1 MSNNSDPE
9 LNIILIV
16 DDNPNNLAVLSDFLD
31 ESGFEIRVARD
42 GESALEKVNYAPP
55 DLILLDVMMPGIDG
69 FEACRQLKS
78 NPETEAIPVIFM
90 TALSD
95 TVDKVKGLEL
105 GAVDYITKP
114 FSQEEVLAR
123 VRLHL
128 RLRKMAEK
136 LAEQNEMLKQEIEE
150 KNRAEVALQ
159 GLTQELE
166 QRVNER
172 TAELQQAL
180 IDLQDAQVQ
189 LVQNEKMSTLG
200 QLVAGVAHEIN
211 NPVGF
216 IMGNLSHAQQYIQDI
231 IEHLNLYQ
239 KCYPEPDLEIQDHYE
254 EIELDFLLKDLPD
267 LIGSMHEGTDRI
279 RNISRSLRTFSRSDI
294 TSKVSSDIHEGI
306 DSTLLI
312 LKHRLKATQERPAIA
327 IIKKYGDVPEI
338 TCYPGQLNQVFMNLL
353 ANAIDALDESNQGR
367 TFQEIESNPNQIT
380 IQTQLSPSQREA
392 IITIEDNG
400 KGIPEEIRNK
410 IFDHLYTTK
419 AYGQGTGLG
428 LSISRQI
435 VEEKH
440 GGKLTCHS
448 ASVCAS
454 ETEFYRG
461 CIFTITLPIT

>member
-1 MSNNSDPE
+1 MSYSDSE
-9 LNIILIV
+9 SNVILIV

-31 ESGFEIRVARD
+31 ESGFEVRVARD

-69 FEACRQLKS
+69 FEACKRLKS
-78 NPETEAIPVIFM
+78 NLDTEEIPIIFM

-128 RLRKMAEK
+128 RLRKMAQK
-136 LAEQNEMLKQEIEE
+136 LAQQNQLLKQEIEE
-150 KNRAEVALQ
+150 KNRAEAALQ
-159 GLTQELE
+159 ALTQELE
-166 QRVNER
+166 QRVNDR
-172 TAELQQAL
+172 TAELQQAMT
-180 IDLQDAQVQ
+180 DLQDAQVQ

-216 IMGNLSHAQQYIQDI
+216 IMGNLSHAQEYLQDI
-231 IEHLNLYQ
+231 IEHLSLYQ
-239 KCYPEPDLEIQDHYE
+239 SHYPEPDPEIQDHYE
-254 EIELDFLLKDLPD
+254 DIELDFLLKDLPD
-267 LIGSMHEGTDRI
+267 LISSMHEGTDRI
-279 RNISRSLRTFSRSDI
+279 RNISQSLRTFSRSDT
-294 TSKVSSDIHEGI
+294 TSKVSSNIHEGI

-312 LKHRLKATQERPAIA
+312 LKHRLKATEERPAIA
-327 IIKKYGDVPEI
+327 IIKEYGDIPEVP
-338 TCYPGQLNQVFMNLL
+338 CYPGQLNQVFMNLL

-367 TFQEIESNPNQIT
+367 TFQEIEANPNQIT
-380 IQTQLSPSQREA
+380 IQTQLSPSQTEV
-392 IITIEDNG
+392 IINIVDNG
-400 KGIPEEIRNK
+400 KGIPEEIQNK

-419 AYGQGTGLG
+419 ASGQGTGLG

-440 GGKLTCHS
+440 GGKISCHS
-448 ASVCAS
+448 GS

-461 CIFTITLPIT
+461 SVFTITLPI

>member
-1 MSNNSDPE
+1 MSYSDAE
-9 LNIILIV
+9 SNVILIV

-31 ESGFEIRVARD
+31 ESGFEVRVARD

-69 FEACRQLKS
+69 FEACKHLKS
-78 NPETEAIPVIFM
+78 NLDTEEIPIIFM

-128 RLRKMAEK
+128 RLRKMAKK
-136 LAEQNEMLKQEIEE
+136 LAKQNQILKQEIEE
-150 KNRAEVALQ
+150 KNRAEAALQ
-159 GLTQELE
+159 ALTQELE
-166 QRVNER
+166 QRVSDR
-172 TAELQQAL
+172 TAELQQAMT
-180 IDLQDAQVQ
+180 DLQDAQVQ

-216 IMGNLSHAQQYIQDI
+216 IMGNLSHAQEYIQDI
-231 IEHLNLYQ
+231 IEHLSLYQ
-239 KCYPEPDLEIQDHYE
+239 SHYPEPDPEIQDHYE
-254 EIELDFLLKDLPD
+254 DIELDFLLKDLPD
-267 LIGSMHEGTDRI
+267 LISSMHEGTDRI
-279 RNISRSLRTFSRSDI
+279 RNISQSLRTFSRSDT
-294 TSKVSSDIHEGI
+294 TSKVNSNIHEGI

-312 LKHRLKATQERPAIA
+312 LKHRLKATEERPAIA
-327 IIKKYGDVPEI
+327 ILKEYGEIPEI
-338 TCYPGQLNQVFMNLL
+338 PCYPGQLNQVFMNLL

-367 TFQEIESNPNQIT
+367 SFQEIEAHPNQIT
-380 IQTQLSPSQREA
+380 IKTELSPAQTEA
-392 IITIEDNG
+392 IISIADNG
-400 KGIPEEIRNK
+400 KGIPEDIQSK

-419 AYGQGTGLG
+419 ASGHGTGLG

-440 GGKLTCHS
+440 GGKISCHS
-448 ASVCAS
+448 GSA
-454 ETEFYRG
+454 TEFDCG
-461 CIFTITLPIT
+461 SVFTITLPLK

>member
-1 MSNNSDPE
+1 MSYNDLES
-9 LNIILIV
+9 NIILVV

-31 ESGFEIRVARD
+31 ESGFEVRVARD

-78 NPETEAIPVIFM
+78 NSDTEPIPVIFM

-128 RLRKMAEK
+128 RLRSMAKE
-136 LAEQNEMLKQEIEE
+136 LAEQNQMLKQEIEE
-150 KNRAEVALQ
+150 KNRAEAALQ
-159 GLTQELE
+159 ALTQELE
-166 QRVNER
+166 ERVQAR
-172 TAELQQAL
+172 TAELQQA
-180 IDLQDAQVQ
+180 IKDLQDAQVQ
-189 LVQNEKMSTLG
+189 LVQSEKMSTLG

-216 IMGNLSHAQQYIQDI
+216 IMGNLSHAQEYIDDI
-231 IEHLNLYQ
+231 IEHLSLYQ
-239 KCYPEPDLEIQDHYE
+239 SYYPEPVAEIQDHYQ
-254 EIELDFLLKDLPD
+254 EIELDYLLTDLPD
-267 LIGSMHEGTDRI
+267 LISSMHEGTDRI
-279 RNISRSLRTFSRSDI
+279 RNISQSLRTFSRSDT
-294 TSKVSSDIHEGI
+294 TSKVTSNIHEGI
-306 DSTLLI
+306 DSTLMI
-312 LKHRLKATQERPAIA
+312 LKHRLKATDERPAIA
-327 IIKKYGDVPEI
+327 IIKEYGDVAEI
-338 TCYPGQLNQVFMNLL
+338 PCYPGQLNQVFMNLL

-367 TFQEIESNPNQIT
+367 TFKEIEANPNQIK
-380 IQTQLSPSQREA
+380 IKTQLSPSQTEVM
-392 IITIEDNG
+392 ISIEDNG
-400 KGIPEEIRNK
+400 KGIPAEIQSK

-419 AYGQGTGLG
+419 ACGQGTGLG

-448 ASVCAS
+448 LSVRTS
-454 ETEFYRG
+454 EAGFDRG
-461 CIFTITLPIT
+461 SVFTITLPLK

>member
-1 MSNNSDPE
+1 MSYNDLEAS
-9 LNIILIV
+9 IILIV

-31 ESGFEIRVARD
+31 ESGFEVRVARD

-69 FEACRQLKS
+69 FETCRQLKA
-78 NPETEAIPVIFM
+78 NRDTEPIPVIFM

-128 RLRKMAEK
+128 KLRTMAKE
-136 LAEQNEMLKQEIEE
+136 LAQQNQMLKQEIEE
-150 KNRAEVALQ
+150 KNRAQTALQ
-159 GLTQELE
+159 ALTEELEERVKARTLELE
-166 QRVNER
+166 Q
-172 TAELQQAL
+172 AIA
-180 IDLQDAQVQ
+180 DLQDAQVQ
-189 LVQNEKMSTLG
+189 LVQSEKMSTLG

-216 IMGNLSHAQQYIQDI
+216 IIGNLSHAQEYIEDM
-231 IEHLNLYQ
+231 IEHLSLYQ
-239 KCYPEPDLEIQDHYE
+239 SCYPEPDPAIQDHYE
-254 EIELDFLLKDLPD
+254 EIELDYLLKDLPD
-267 LIGSMHEGTDRI
+267 LIASMHEGTDRI
-279 RNISRSLRTFSRSDI
+279 RNISQSLRTFSRSDT
-294 TSKVSSDIHEGI
+294 TSKVSCNIHEGI

-312 LKHRLKATQERPAIA
+312 LKHRLKATDERPAIA
-327 IIKKYGDVPEI
+327 ILKDYGELPEI
-338 TCYPGQLNQVFMNLL
+338 PCYPGQLNQVFMNLL

-367 TFQEIESNPNQIT
+367 TFQDIQAKPNQIT
-380 IQTQLSPSQREA
+380 IQTQLSPAQTEVMISIA
-392 IITIEDNG
+392 DNG
-400 KGIPEEIRNK
+400 KGIPQEIQDK

-419 AYGQGTGLG
+419 ACGQGTGLG

-440 GGKLTCHS
+440 GGKLACHS
-448 ASVCAS
+448 VSDRGS
-454 ETEFYRG
+454 E
-461 CIFTITLPIT
+461 FTITLPLK